1 VDNVWIARALK
12 DVGSLL
18 EIQGANPFR
27 VRAYANAA
35 RTIKDHPEPIS
46 ELVSERAD
54 LTQLQGVGK
63 EIARHIVTLETQGET
78 LLFREVAFDVPIT
91 LLEIT
96 RLPGL
101 GAKKAKTLW
110 QELDVTSVDDLD
122 AAAKEGRVA
131 GLPGF
136 AEKTQQNII
145 KSIEEYRQRLASNT
159 LGEADVV
166 VLPLVD
172 SLREHADVSAAEVTG
187 NYRRRTEIVSDLRV
201 LVACAN
207 PAAVVQR
214 CREFAEVQGV
224 GELEDSS
231 CLIFLRGGVKVELRF
246 VAEESFAASL
256 LILTGSEGHITRLR
270 NRAGERGIQLA
281 EAGMIPL
288 QVESEPEQPASSAPS
303 ASSASFALDEA
314 QIYEALDLPWIP
326 PELRED
332 RGEIQAAESS
342 GIPKLIRI
350 DDMRGDMHMHSTWSD
365 GRASLEEMLVGC
377 VDRGY
382 DYFAITDHSKA
393 LAMAGGLDAKKLR
406 RQWVEVE
413 EVAARHPEI
422 RLLRGMEVDILG
434 DGQLDLE
441 DELLVELDVVLIAV
455 HSRFNLPESE
465 QTERVVKALQHP
477 EVNILVH
484 PTGRLL
490 NRRGPIALDL
500 NAVLE
505 CAAEFGVVVELNSH
519 PDRLDLSDENLMLA
533 KERGLKVVISTDAHR
548 VPDLGLLP
556 YGVAQARRA
565 WLEKDDVLNTLA
577 CDEMLGAL
585 GGLKER

>member
-1 VDNVWIARALK
+1 MDNVWIARALK

-35 RTIKDHPEPIS
+35 RTVKDHPEPLS
-46 ELVSERAD
+46 ELVSEGAD

-63 EIARHIVTLETQGET
+63 EIARHIETLETQGET

-110 QELDVTSVDDLD
+110 QELDVTNVDDLD

-136 AEKTQQNII
+136 ADKTQQKII

-166 VLPLVD
+166 VPPLVD

-207 PAAVVQR
+207 PAAVVQM

-231 CLIFLRGGVKVELRF
+231 CLVFLRGGVKVELRF
-246 VAEESFAASL
+246 VAKESFAASL

-270 NRAGERGIQLA
+270 YRADVRGIELT
-281 EAGMIPL
+281 ETGMFPL
-288 QVESEPEQPASSAPS
+288 QTESEAEQSASSAPS
-303 ASSASFALDEA
+303 ASDEA

-332 RGEIQAAESS
+332 RGEIQAGESS
-342 GIPKLIRI
+342 GIPKLIKI
-350 DDMRGDMHMHSTWSD
+350 DDMRGDLHMHSTWSD
-365 GRASLEEMLVGC
+365 GRASLEDMCIAC

-434 DGQLDLE
+434 DGELDLE
-441 DELLVELDVVLIAV
+441 EELLAGLDVVLIAV
-455 HSRFNLPESE
+455 HSRFNLPEAE
-465 QTERVVKALQHP
+465 QTDRIVKALQHP

-500 NAVLE
+500 NAVLD
-505 CAAEFGVVVELNSH
+505 CAAEFGVAVELNSH
-519 PDRLDLSDENLMLA
+519 PDRLDLSDEHLMLA

-565 WLEKDDVLNTLA
+565 WLERDDVLNTLT
-577 CDEMLGAL
+577 CEEMLGAL
-585 GGLKER
+585 RGLKEG

>member
-35 RTIKDHPEPIS
+35 RTVKDHPEPIG
-46 ELVSERAD
+46 ELVSEGAD

-63 EIARHIVTLETQGET
+63 EIARHIETLETQGET

-110 QELDVTSVDDLD
+110 QELDVTNVDDLD

-136 AEKTQQNII
+136 AEKTQQKII

-166 VLPLVD
+166 VPPLMEF
-172 SLREHADVSAAEVTG
+172 LRELADVSAAEVTG
-187 NYRRRTEIVSDLRV
+187 NYRRRTEIVSDLQV

-207 PAAVVQR
+207 PAVVVQM
-214 CREFAEVQGV
+214 CREFAEVQGA

-231 CLIFLRGGVKVELRF
+231 CLVFLRGGVKVKLRF

-256 LILTGSEGHITRLR
+256 LVLTGSEGHIAKLR
-270 NRAGERGIQLA
+270 ERAGEHGFELS
-281 EAGMIPL
+281 EGGMFPL
-288 QVESEPEQPASSAPS
+288 QAESEPEQPTPSASSAPS
-303 ASSASFALDEA
+303 SLNES
-314 QIYEALDLPWIP
+314 QIYDTLDLPFIP

-332 RGEIQAAESS
+332 RGEIEAAVL
-342 GIPKLIRI
+342 PDLIRLE
-350 DDMRGDMHMHSTWSD
+350 DMRGDLHMHSTWSD
-365 GRASLEEMLVGC
+365 GRASLEDMLIGC

-393 LAMAGGLDAKKLR
+393 LAMAGGLDAKKLM

-413 EVAARHPEI
+413 EVAARNPEI

-441 DELLVELDVVLIAV
+441 EELLAELDIVLIAV
-455 HSRFNLPESE
+455 HSRFNLPEAE

-477 EVNILVH
+477 DVNILVH

-505 CAAEFGVVVELNSH
+505 CAADFGVAVELNSH

-565 WLEKDDVLNTLA
+565 WLEKGDVLNTLS
-577 CDEMLGAL
+577 CEEMLEAL
-585 GGLKER
+585 KRMKQR